1 MCIIPRIQLLNP
13 AVCSAEPQLQL
24 APSAVFQIQARFL
37 LTLHLHWVWAHCKG
51 GLTEVLLSTCREQ
64 GFNLI
69 AFPCNQFG
77 GQAPESS
84 DGERKIAIDK
94 FQFEFPIMVGLIM
107 APFCACCVN

>member
-1 MCIIPRIQLLNP
+1 MLPSPR
-13 AVCSAEPQLQL
+13 
-24 APSAVFQIQARFL
+24 
-37 LTLHLHWVWAHCKG
+37 
-51 GLTEVLLSTCREQ
+51 REQ

-94 FQFEFPIMVGLIM
+94 FEFEFPIMVRCNLT
-107 APFCACCVN
+107 ALSLLSNVHAA